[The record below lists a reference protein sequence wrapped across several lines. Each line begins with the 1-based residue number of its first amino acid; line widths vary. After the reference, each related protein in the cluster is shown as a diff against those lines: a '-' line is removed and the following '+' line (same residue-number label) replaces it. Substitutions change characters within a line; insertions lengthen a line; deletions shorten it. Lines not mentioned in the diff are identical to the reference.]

1 MKKFMVAAIF
11 ASMTLTAC
19 GGGGGDDSGSNPTPS
34 KGKIAFT
41 PVSDVSAIVGS
52 QVSVLATAKADTG
65 FRFISQAYAD
75 TVETHTQLVATD
87 VGGNKFETTF
97 VDSETGNSMTE
108 TVDPTGMVSLDADH
122 AIVELFVTTNKTTN
136 TKEYRHYLVEYS
148 TGKMILLETVGLAS
162 AWTGDSM
169 FFAAAPNTIHN
180 GLTNEIIFLKESRE
194 WVAITPNWTDL
205 TFTSR
210 VVAPD
215 TSDNKSRPLQYVT
228 IAANGDVYS
237 TTGGNTTL
245 NGNPLPLDVSNST
258 FQKDGVT
265 YVAGTVNGTDPG
277 IVIYKVE
284 NGQLVRAA
292 IPAVEGQRML
302 TGYVIAF
309 DGVSVKT
316 NGCEE
321 FSLDT
326 ANGVFNHVYSPADVE
341 TMSYDAYVAGNNL
354 VCTGAPVSYAKAA
367 RAVEAAKEAR
377 APFPYD
383 EVCDNAAGR
392 TYTAINVGSG
402 VEHRIDG
409 IESSAYYTIPT
420 SRESAFMK
428 QLVCVDAGGD
438 GVSSAKWTG
447 SYANTEVDFA
457 ANELRALSAP
467 VVMAVVN

>member
-19 GGGGGDDSGSNPTPS
+19 GGGGGDDSGSNP

-41 PVSDVSAIVGS
+41 PVNDVSAIVGS
-52 QVSVLATAKADTG
+52 QVSVLATAKVDTG
-65 FRFISQAYAD
+65 FNFISRAYAD
-75 TVETHTQLVATD
+75 AVETRTQLVATD
-87 VGGNKFETTF
+87 IGGNKFETTF
-97 VDSETGNSMTE
+97 VDSETGDTLTE
-108 TVDPTGMVSLDADH
+108 TVDPTGMVALDADH

-136 TKEYRHYLVEYS
+136 AKEYRHYLVEYS

-162 AWTGDSM
+162 AWGGDSA

-180 GLTNEIIFLKESRE
+180 GLTNEILYLKENRE
-194 WVAITPNWTDL
+194 WAAITPNWTDL

-210 VVAPD
+210 VVATD
-215 TSDNKSRPLQYVT
+215 SSDNKSRPLQYITV
-228 IAANGDVYS
+228 AANGDVYKTAGVD
-237 TTGGNTTL
+237 TTV
-245 NGNPLPLDVSNST
+245 NGTPLPLDVSNSS

-265 YVAGTVNGTDPG
+265 YITGTVNGTDPG
-277 IVIYKVE
+277 IVLYRVD

-292 IPAVEGQRML
+292 IPAVEGQNIL

-309 DGVSVKT
+309 DGVSIKT

-321 FSLDT
+321 FALDT
-326 ANGVFNHVYSPADVE
+326 ANGVFSHVYSPVDVMS
-341 TMSYDAYVAGNNL
+341 MSYDAYVAGNSL
-354 VCTGAPVSYAKAA
+354 VCTGNPVNLAKAS
-367 RAVEAAKEAR
+367 RAVAAAKEAR
-377 APFPYD
+377 SAFPYD

-402 VEHRIDG
+402 GVERRIDG
-409 IESSAYYTIPT
+409 IESSPFYTIPT
-420 SRESAFMK
+420 SRESAFIK

-447 SYANTEVDFA
+447 SYANTEVDFV
-457 ANELRALSAP
+457 ANEFRALSAP